1 MVVSWPEAGLHTG
14 GLSQDGGGEV
24 GGRDP
29 WGASEAARGPWSQKA
44 RVGTGDLGRC
54 KAVLLPVRAG
64 QLEKCQS

>member
-1 MVVSWPEAGLHTG
+1 M
-14 GLSQDGGGEV
+14 GGGEV